1 MILDKR
7 KGRKYSPV
15 APRKFLLSRLDGG
28 WSPSEW
34 YVFRLGIKYM
44 ENEEAPFSMHVY
56 LFSDVLSLTGN
67 LLYPAHVTTAFEGG
81 GQKLIHDGIGFG
93 QGEEASWHH
102 KHVGVIVLAC
112 QMGYLCL
119 PA

>member
-1 MILDKR
+1 MNLIFPLC
-7 KGRKYSPV
+7 
-15 APRKFLLSRLDGG
+15 LT
-28 WSPSEW
+28 
-34 YVFRLGIKYM
+34 
-44 ENEEAPFSMHVY
+44 
-56 LFSDVLSLTGN
+56 LTGN

-81 GQKLIHDGIGFG
+81 GQKLTHDGISFG

-112 QMGYLCL
+112 QMGYLRL

>member
-1 MILDKR
+1 MVSI
-7 KGRKYSPV
+7 GSAV
-15 APRKFLLSRLDGG
+15 
-28 WSPSEW
+28 W

-56 LFSDVLSLTGN
+56 LYSDVLPLTGN
-67 LLYPAHVTTAFEGG
+67 LLYSAHVTTAFEGG
-81 GQKLIHDGIGFG
+81 AQNLTHDGISFG

-112 QMGYLCL
+112 QMSYFCL